1 MSQVCIRLASMSA
14 TRALIRGLCRHAL
27 GVIVAL
33 ATTAC
38 AARPPARVT
47 PDPSSVVDVAALVR
61 RGCYRCLES
70 AFDAVVGRS
79 PQMTFEVA
87 ALLVLRSK
95 ELGLA
100 PDVWLERARD
110 VLPSNPALTVYF
122 EMVAAVRADPLSDDR
137 DVIFTENS
145 LRRISR
151 EAAAEWRDK
160 LTAGTVSPLFRAYL
174 DLSLTCGAQL
184 DGRDEAIASA
194 LRQFAD
200 VPLLRYRVGVCGS
213 QHSQH
218 LLSVRA
224 EDPDLVD
231 ADYALGRYARD
242 IPQNPDQEE
251 ALRRFHSAR
260 DAFPASPAIRTSIG
274 QVHQEREEWTEALE
288 AYDSTLA
295 LVPTHRDAL
304 LGRTM
309 SLSNLFQ
316 HDEAIR
322 SATRLVELGT
332 WFIGQAYFWRAWNRF
347 QLGDVPGARED
358 TDRAKGLMVS
368 APTFALSGLIAWR
381 ERRLDASED
390 DFARALK
397 LDSGQ
402 CEAAAHLGGVRSD
415 RQRWAE
421 AASAF
426 RQARECCDRAVTVRR
441 VLIAKIA
448 AGPGSEAGKAR
459 MIALQERAIAD
470 VVRLRDES
478 DQNTAIVEK
487 RLADGK

>member
-1 MSQVCIRLASMSA
+1 MFA
-14 TRALIRGLCRHAL
+14 TRQATPDLCQRALSI
-27 GVIVAL
+27 IVAL

-38 AARPPARVT
+38 ATRPPASLT
-47 PDPSSVVDVAALVR
+47 PDPVPVVDAGSLIR

-95 ELGLA
+95 ELGLP
-100 PDVWLERARD
+100 PDAWLERARD
-110 VLPSNPALTVYF
+110 VLPSNPALSTYF

-137 DVIFTENS
+137 DVIVTEDS

-151 EAAAEWRDK
+151 ETAVEWRAK
-160 LTAGTVSPLFRAYL
+160 LTMDTVSPLFRSYL
-174 DLSLTCGAQL
+174 DLSLTCGNRL
-184 DGRDEAIASA
+184 DGRDEAVATA
-194 LRQFAD
+194 LQQFAD
-200 VPLLRYRVGVCGS
+200 VPVIAYRVGVCGS
-213 QHSQH
+213 QYSQH

-224 EDPDLVD
+224 ADPDFAD

-251 ALRRFHSAR
+251 AIRRFQSAR

-274 QVHQEREEWTEALE
+274 NVHQEREEWTEALE
-288 AYDSTLA
+288 AYDSTLT

-304 LGRTM
+304 LGRTI

-347 QLGDVPGARED
+347 QLGDIQAARED

-390 DFARALK
+390 DLARAFK

-402 CEAAAHLGGVRSD
+402 CEAAAQLGGVRSD

-421 AASAF
+421 AVSAF
-426 RQARECCDRAVTVRR
+426 RQARDCFDRVVSVRR

-448 AGPGSEAGKAR
+448 AGPGTEAGKAR

-470 VVRLRDES
+470 ALKLREES
-478 DQNTAIVEK
+478 DQNTTIVEK
-487 RLADGK
+487 RLAGGK